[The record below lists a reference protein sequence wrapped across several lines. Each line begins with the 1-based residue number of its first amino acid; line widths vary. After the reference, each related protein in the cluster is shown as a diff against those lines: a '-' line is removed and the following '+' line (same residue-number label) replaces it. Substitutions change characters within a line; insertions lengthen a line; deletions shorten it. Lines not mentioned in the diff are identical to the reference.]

1 MKLRTIFLAVIASIS
16 LQHSLAQS
24 SSITNRQVLKSNDI
38 SFEDILFWV
47 GEGSNQSIFIV
58 NWCSPEI
65 AFAWGYRFSE
75 DSVLVS
81 KIIED
86 IAAADSRIVFTDG
99 GGYITNITYKDS
111 VYNLGLSGDF
121 WMYNVNE
128 GWATGIGL
136 QYIHNE
142 DIVEFGDES
151 CGISDTNWIYVWDI
165 VITPVSKPNDVAVQN
180 VKLDNMHIA
189 IYPNPTSQN
198 INLNIQNVKED
209 VRVDIVD
216 INGKILYSE
225 KIAVDNQLLQSI
237 SLEKFSKGLYFI
249 RFQGSSFNKTEKI
262 IIY

>member
-180 VKLDNMHIA
+180 VKL
-189 IYPNPTSQN
+189 
-198 INLNIQNVKED
+198 
-209 VRVDIVD
+209 
-216 INGKILYSE
+216 
-225 KIAVDNQLLQSI
+225 
-237 SLEKFSKGLYFI
+237 
-249 RFQGSSFNKTEKI
+249 
-262 IIY
+262 